1 MFCYREKSL
10 GRTSGHCF
18 PVIQYLI
25 KSDTRVIPICQTGK
39 KPVPLYLTK
48 RLLIMSPR
56 RAQQPEKTGTTPR
69 LKAGPS
75 KNRERHLEDAR
86 HHPSDHPLP
95 HPPHKSIKKPVLP
108 PKHTPHSHPHGD
120 ELPPHTNP
128 PGPIKPSKKMTK
140 TGSRP

>member
-1 MFCYREKSL
+1 MRTKNTEKSEHASL
-10 GRTSGHCF
+10 TRIPELIMRRILKTGLRQSK
-18 PVIQYLI
+18 PV
-25 KSDTRVIPICQTGK
+25 KT
-39 KPVPLYLTK
+39 VPLYLTK
-48 RLLIMSPR
+48 RLLFMSPR
-56 RAQQPEKTGTTPR
+56 RAQAPEKSGTTPR

-75 KNRERHLEDAR
+75 KNRERHLEDTR

-95 HPPHKSIKKPVLP
+95 HSPHKTIKKPVLP

-140 TGSRP
+140 SGSRS

>member
-1 MFCYREKSL
+1 
-10 GRTSGHCF
+10 
-18 PVIQYLI
+18 
-25 KSDTRVIPICQTGK
+25 
-39 KPVPLYLTK
+39 
-48 RLLIMSPR
+48 MSPR

-120 ELPPHTNP
+120 ELPSHTNA

-140 TGSRP
+140 TGSRS

>member
-1 MFCYREKSL
+1 
-10 GRTSGHCF
+10 
-18 PVIQYLI
+18 
-25 KSDTRVIPICQTGK
+25 
-39 KPVPLYLTK
+39 
-48 RLLIMSPR
+48 MSPR
-56 RAQQPEKTGTTPR
+56 RAQQPEKSGTTPR

-95 HPPHKSIKKPVLP
+95 HPPHKTIKKPVLP

-128 PGPIKPSKKMTK
+128 PGPIKPSKKITK
-140 TGSRP
+140 TGARP